1 MRHPQLLRRDD
12 CHVIAID
19 LQTKL
24 LPAMPDAKDVLRR
37 AGSFVAA
44 ARMMEIPITV
54 TQHYTRGLG
63 PTHSEILGVAG
74 DCAPI
79 EKIAFSCCGCAEFA
93 ARVEQVGRVQV
104 VLLGLEAHICVSQTA
119 LDLLHRG
126 YQPHVL
132 ADAVASRRD
141 IDRDAALDRLRRAGA
156 IVTTTEAAA
165 YELLE
170 VAGTELFKDAL
181 TLFK

>member
-12 CHVIAID
+12 CHVIVID
-19 LQTKL
+19 VQTKL
-24 LPAMPDAKDVLRR
+24 LPAMPDPRELCRR

-44 ARMMEIPITV
+44 ARLMELPITV

-74 DCAPI
+74 DCEPI
-79 EKIAFSCCGCAEFA
+79 EKISFSCCGCAEFA
-93 ARVEQVGRVQV
+93 ARVEQVGRRQV
-104 VLLGLEAHICVSQTA
+104 ILLGLETHICVAQTA

-126 YQPHVL
+126 YQAYVL

-141 IDRDAALDRLRRAGA
+141 IDRDAAIDRLRRAGV

-170 VAGTELFKDAL
+170 VAGTELFKNAL
-181 TLFK
+181 AFFK